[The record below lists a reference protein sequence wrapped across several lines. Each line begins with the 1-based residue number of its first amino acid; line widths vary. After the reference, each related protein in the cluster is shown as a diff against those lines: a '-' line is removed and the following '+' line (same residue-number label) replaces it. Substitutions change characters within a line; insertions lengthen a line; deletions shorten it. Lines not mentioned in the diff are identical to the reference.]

1 LARAVQSLKA
11 RCHRQSGPLSALG
24 TAPALELV
32 VELPVV
38 LAPMAGPGLSH
49 PPSPTWAGLAAQA
62 DGATGTRRP
71 WSRAAN
77 PAGSPWAAISQW
89 RDARRRP
96 SSRLTTAIGLAPVLA
111 DGWAVPLAGSG
122 SRPLGVKA
130 KAGAAGAVGKRGGA
144 AAWSSPPGSALGRA
158 VLRNSGRTGFPLTK
172 AWPPLKQPSDAS

>member
-1 LARAVQSLKA
+1 MARAVQSLKA

-24 TAPALELV
+24 MAPALELV
-32 VELPVV
+32 VVLPVV

-96 SSRLTTAIGLAPVLA
+96 SSRLTTAIGPAPVLA
-111 DGWAVPLAGSG
+111 DGWAEGWAVPLAGSG
-122 SRPLGVKA
+122 SRLLGA
-130 KAGAAGAVGKRGGA
+130 KPDAGAVGAIGKRGGA
-144 AAWSSPPGSALGRA
+144 AAWSVPPPFWGQGGWLPHWRGEEVAGIE
-158 VLRNSGRTGFPLTK
+158 GF
-172 AWPPLKQPSDAS
+172 

>member
-24 TAPALELV
+24 MAPALELV
-32 VELPVV
+32 VV
-38 LAPMAGPGLSH
+38 LALLVGQGLSH

-111 DGWAVPLAGSG
+111 DGRAVPLAGSG

-130 KAGAAGAVGKRGGA
+130 KAGAAGAMGKRGGA
-144 AAWSSPPGSALGRA
+144 AAWSVPPPFWGKGGWLPHWRGEEVAGIE
-158 VLRNSGRTGFPLTK
+158 GF
-172 AWPPLKQPSDAS
+172 